1 MKVKILLVED
11 QRFMREGFRALVKD
25 EAELEVVGEA
35 DTGKEAIEKALTLEP
50 HVVVMD
56 ITLRDSELNG
66 TQITRKIK
74 AARPEIKVLALSQ
87 WEDGP
92 SIKGMIAAGASGYL
106 SKSCSVEEL
115 CEAIAAVMQGKPY
128 FSAEVNAA
136 VQEEFMNLTQSSS
149 RRAPNALS
157 PREVDILRRAALGE
171 NAKTIAEALGLSSKT
186 VDAHRRNLMKKLGI
200 DNLADLIKYALRNKI
215 IEEGE

>member
-35 DTGKEAIEKALTLEP
+35 DTGKEAIDLALTLDP
-50 HVVVMD
+50 DIVVMD
-56 ITLRDSELNG
+56 ITLHGSELNG
-66 TQITRKIK
+66 IQATRKIK

-136 VQEEFMNLTQSSS
+136 VQEEFMNLSQSTS

-157 PREVDILRRAALGE
+157 EREVEILRRTALGE

-186 VDAHRRNLMKKLGI
+186 VDAHRRNLMKKLNI
-200 DNLADLIKYALRNKI
+200 DNLADLIKYAMRNKI